1 MKNKI
6 TIRDVAREA
15 GVSIATVSYVLN
27 ERTDMRISE
36 QTRKKVL
43 QVINLLDYT
52 PNQSAQAL
60 ATNRNRMIALYLTPD
75 ASVLN
80 KAEQMCFIHFLSSF
94 LHEKN
99 YDLIYLSDNYT
110 EQFDNAD
117 AIIGYDLSAEY
128 FHRIGDV
135 NFSPLLAVDCFIEDP
150 LFFQINSDYGRI
162 AGEASLFFRGEPYV
176 LYTLKTPNIQKQ
188 HYLENAFPEVRYV
201 EDFRELNNTD
211 GENILVTDQT
221 LQKLLENHP
230 SLYYAP
236 SMSAEKAEALITCVE
251 YALLRTPLKQ
261 HNILI

>member
-15 GVSIATVSYVLN
+15 DVSIATVSYVLN
-27 ERTDMRISE
+27 GRTDMRISE

-80 KAEQMCFIHFLSSF
+80 KAEQMCFIHLLSSF

-117 AIIGYDLSAEY
+117 AIIGYDISAEY
-128 FHRIGDV
+128 FHQIGDV
-135 NFSPLLAVDCFIEDP
+135 NFSPLLAVHCFIEDP
-150 LFFQINSDYGRI
+150 LFFQINSDYARI
-162 AGEASLFFRGEPYV
+162 AGEASLFFQGEPYT
-176 LYTLKTPNIQKQ
+176 LYSLKTPNIQKQ
-188 HYLENAFPEVRYV
+188 QYLEKNFSKVHYV
-201 EDFRELNNTD
+201 EDFHDLDNTD
-211 GENILVTDQT
+211 GENILVMDQT
-221 LQKLLENHP
+221 LQELLKNHP
-230 SLYYAP
+230 SLYYVP

>member
-27 ERTDMRISE
+27 KRTDMRISE

-60 ATNRNRMIALYLTPD
+60 VTNRSRMVALYLTPD
-75 ASVLN
+75 TSVLN
-80 KAEQMCFIHFLSSF
+80 KSEQMYFIHFLSSF

-110 EQFDNAD
+110 EQFDHAD
-117 AIIGYDLSAEY
+117 AIIGYDISVEY
-128 FHRIGDV
+128 FRRIGDV

-150 LFFQINSDYGRI
+150 LFFQINSDYRRI
-162 AGEASLFFRGEPYV
+162 ADEASLFFQGEPYILYV
-176 LYTLKTPNIQKQ
+176 LKTANVQKQQYLTEIFPRIQYVDDFHTLK
-188 HYLENAFPEVRYV
+188 
-201 EDFRELNNTD
+201 NTD
-211 GENILVTDQT
+211 GQNILVMDQT
-221 LQKLLENHP
+221 LKKLLENHP

-236 SMSAEKAEALITCVE
+236 SMSAAKAESLITCIE

-261 HNILI
+261 HDILI